1 MGTEIDSTFL
11 ESHLANESRALK
23 TLIFFD
29 PVSPFLGIQP
39 KEINFLN
46 ANKDIHLSVIFN
58 SERLGII

>member
-1 MGTEIDSTFL
+1 M
-11 ESHLANESRALK
+11 ANESRALK

-46 ANKDIHLSVIFN
+46 ANKDIHLSAIFN
-58 SERLGII
+58 SERLGTI